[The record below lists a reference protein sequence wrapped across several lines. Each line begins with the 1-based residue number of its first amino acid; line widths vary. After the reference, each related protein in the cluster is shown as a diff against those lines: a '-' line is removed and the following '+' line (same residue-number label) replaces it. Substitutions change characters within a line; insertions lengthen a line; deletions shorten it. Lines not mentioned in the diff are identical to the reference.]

1 MKPLSLNRVKPKEFW
16 VTANELTDDVASR
29 TFANLTPES
38 HAADGTPEYGE
49 LLVDEAIQ
57 RARDE
62 IKREASQQNPVSD
75 ALKELVDGVRRCS
88 DMTVSETGGQSCAG
102 AAVASSDS
110 AEEDRSGRQPDQ
122 PETVGVGYVA
132 QAFGYSKGTVKNMA
146 RKPYAE
152 GGFPDDMQAPR
163 LNERAHHRFYK
174 DKVDKYAAMR
184 HAEKRRTGGGEST

>member
-1 MKPLSLNRVKPKEFW
+1 MTALGMRRIKPKDYW
-16 VTANELTDDVASR
+16 VTGNELSAEETNRA
-29 TFANLTPES
+29 FAKLRPHR
-38 HAADGTPEYGE
+38 HAADGTPEYLE
-49 LLVDEAIQ
+49 VRVDEAID
-57 RARDE
+57 RAREE
-62 IKREASQQNPVSD
+62 IERETSQNNPVSD
-75 ALKELVDGVRRCS
+75 ALKELGDGVRRCS

-110 AEEDRSGRQPDQ
+110 AEEDRSGRQPDE

-132 QAFGYSKGTVKNMA
+132 QAFGYEKGTVKNMA
-146 RKPYAE
+146 RKPYID
-152 GGFPDDMQAPR
+152 GGFHDDMQAPR

>member
-16 VTANELTDDVASR
+16 VSANELTDDVASR
-29 TFANLTPES
+29 TFASLKPES

-62 IKREASQQNPVSD
+62 IKREATQQNPVSD

-88 DMTVSETGGQSCAG
+88 DTTASETDGQSCAG
-102 AAVASSDS
+102 AALAASGDD
-110 AEEDRSGRQPDQ
+110 AENDHGERQPDQ

-146 RKPYAE
+146 R
-152 GGFPDDMQAPR
+152 
-163 LNERAHHRFYK
+163 
-174 DKVDKYAAMR
+174 
-184 HAEKRRTGGGEST
+184 